1 MMASSIVHFELPAQD
16 SQRARQFYQD
26 VFDWKFRDYEGPIE
40 YHMTDGVEP
49 VGAVYPRQS
58 GERGPIVYFDTND
71 IDASIAKIRAAG
83 GQADDKQPIPEI
95 GWFSRCEDTEGNA
108 FSLYQSDSS
117 VPAPGER

>member
-1 MMASSIVHFELPAQD
+1 MASSIVHFELPAQD
-16 SQRARQFYQD
+16 TQRARQFYQD
-26 VFDWKFRDYEGPIE
+26 VFDWKFRDYEGPME

-49 VGAVYPRQS
+49 VGAVYPQQS
-58 GERGPIVYFDTND
+58 GERGPIVYFDTSD
-71 IDASIAKIRAAG
+71 IDASIAKIRDGG

-117 VPAPGER
+117 VPAGGDG